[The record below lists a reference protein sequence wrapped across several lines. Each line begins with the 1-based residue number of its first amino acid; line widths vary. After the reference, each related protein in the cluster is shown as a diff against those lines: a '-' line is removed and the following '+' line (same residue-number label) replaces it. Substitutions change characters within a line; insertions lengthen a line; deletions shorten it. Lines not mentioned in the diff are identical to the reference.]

1 MKLSLLIGT
10 SLILN
15 SSLVFA
21 QQAKSKRVQQSRA
34 ATQQAPLKN
43 QGTDSNVS
51 RIKSSRSLSP
61 TATMQKVR
69 SNTHILPE
77 KKETDDGGV
86 KFSMGV
92 SAARLVQAST
102 QEDGK
107 RSEGMGYSLSPSLKV
122 GSISASLLVGYSQD
136 LKNSS
141 ESDWDD
147 SELKLGLYSTEA
159 FDIWKFNAGVKG
171 VIPLSKAS
179 REVRELKTSITP
191 AFSLSLDSKKVGAEN
206 TSLTFITSLSRNFHN
221 ATTDAVKGDP
231 LTQYSW
237 QKGVVGGYSFP
248 LKMPLSFELTFVHLS
263 NFSYENVV
271 RESFVHEQAAELGL
285 TKDFSFKLAH
295 FNKAPMYK
303 APTYTYNLKFLDK
316 SSSYYYAEVSYKF

>member
-21 QQAKSKRVQQSRA
+21 QQTKSKRVQQSRSA
-34 ATQQAPLKN
+34 LQQSIARN
-43 QGTDSNVS
+43 QVADANVS
-51 RIKSSRSLSP
+51 RMKSSRSLSP
-61 TATMQKVR
+61 SATMRKVR

-77 KKETDDGGV
+77 KKETDESA
-86 KFSMGV
+86 KFSMSV
-92 SAARLVQAST
+92 SASRSVQAST

-107 RSEGMGYSLSPSLKV
+107 RSEGMSYSLSPSLKL
-122 GSISASLLVGYSQD
+122 GSLSASLYVGYSQD
-136 LKNSS
+136 LKDSNK
-141 ESDWDD
+141 SDWDD
-147 SELKLGLYSTEA
+147 SELKLGLYSTDA
-159 FDIWKFNAGVKG
+159 FEIWKFNAGIKG
-171 VIPLSKAS
+171 VIPLSKTT

-191 AFSLSLDSKKVGAEN
+191 AFSLSLDSKKVDAEN

-221 ATTDAVKGDP
+221 ATTDAVKGEP

-237 QKGVVGGYSFP
+237 SKGVVGGYTFP
-248 LKMPLSFELTFVHLS
+248 LKMPLAFELSFVHLS

-271 RESFVHEQAAELGL
+271 RESFVHEQAAELGI

>member
-15 SSLVFA
+15 SSLAFA
-21 QQAKSKRVQQSRA
+21 QQNKSKRIQQSRLAVQQSS
-34 ATQQAPLKN
+34 LKN
-43 QGTDSNVS
+43 QVADANVS
-51 RIKSSRSLSP
+51 RMKNSRSLSP
-61 TATMQKVR
+61 AAKMQKVR

-77 KKETDDGGV
+77 KKEADESAQ
-86 KFSMGV
+86 FSMGV

-107 RSEGMGYSLSPSLKV
+107 RSEGMGYSISPSLKL
-122 GSISASLLVGYSQD
+122 GSISASLLIGYSQD
-136 LKNSS
+136 LKDST

-147 SELKLGLYSTEA
+147 SELKLGLYSTDA
-159 FDIWKFNAGVKG
+159 FEIWKFKAGLKG
-171 VIPLSKAS
+171 IIPLSKAS

-191 AFSLSLDSKKVGAEN
+191 TFSLSLDSKKVGVEN

-237 QKGVVGGYSFP
+237 QKGIVGGYSIP

-271 RESFVHEQAAELGL
+271 RESFVHEQAAELGI